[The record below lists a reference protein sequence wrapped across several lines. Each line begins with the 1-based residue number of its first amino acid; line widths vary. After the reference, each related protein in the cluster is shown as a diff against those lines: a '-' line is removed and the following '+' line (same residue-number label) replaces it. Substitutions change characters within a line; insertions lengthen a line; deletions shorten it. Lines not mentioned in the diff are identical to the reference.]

1 MTTVKARQITP
12 NTIKRLFALSGNQC
26 AFPGCKVKI
35 VQETSD
41 YLITQICH
49 IEAAEPEGQRYNPN
63 QSDDD
68 RRSFENLVLLCPN
81 HHVVTNEEGI
91 YSVEDLKKI
100 KKDHEAKMLLKFSTD
115 GVMAKYPAGL
125 VKVINQISSSGL
137 FDQDIATDENLNS
150 FKIEDKIQHNDIKE
164 HKQILEEYKVYHGKL
179 NKIYE
184 EIEQEGSFKKEQL
197 LNNIKRFYLTA
208 KGKLTDGSISS
219 VRANA
224 DKLIDEVE
232 KSLWQVIE
240 KSNNLSEDVLF
251 EAIELSIQI
260 IMVDAFMRCKILE
273 EPNDN
278 K

>member
-1 MTTVKARQITP
+1 MTTGKARQIKP

-26 AFPGCKVKI
+26 AFPGCTVKI

-41 YLITQICH
+41 YLISQICH

-63 QSDDD
+63 QSDDE

-81 HHVVTNEEGI
+81 HHVVTNDEVI
-91 YSVEDLKKI
+91 YTVEKLKTI
-100 KKDHEAKMLLKFSTD
+100 KKDHEEKMLLKFSTD

-137 FDQDIATDENLNS
+137 FDQDITADENLNS

-197 LNNIKRFYLTA
+197 LNNIKRFYLSA
-208 KGKLTDGSISS
+208 KGKLTDGSIDS
-219 VRANA
+219 VRGNA
-224 DKLIDEVE
+224 DRLIDEVE